1 MRIRGRHRR
10 ELKPEINMVPLL
22 DVLLVLLLIFMA
34 TAPII
39 TQSVEVNLPE
49 TSHSKMV
56 DGNHSPVIIEVSGTG
71 QYAMIIN
78 HKRMEALS
86 EQQLISEA
94 KMQLKN
100 NSKAIFLIGGAK
112 EVAYDEIIKVLNM
125 LHQTGVTSV
134 GLMTQTI

>member
-1 MRIRGRHRR
+1 
-10 ELKPEINMVPLL
+10 
-22 DVLLVLLLIFMA
+22 
-34 TAPII
+34 
-39 TQSVEVNLPE
+39 
-49 TSHSKMV
+49 MV

>member
-1 MRIRGRHRR
+1 MRIRVCHRR
-10 ELKPEINMVPLL
+10 GLKPEINMVPLL
-22 DVLLVLLLIFMA
+22 DVLLVVLLIFMA
-34 TAPII
+34 TAPIF

-56 DGNHSPVIIEVSGTG
+56 DENHSPVIIEVSGAG
-71 QYAMIIN
+71 QYAMIID
-78 HKRMEALS
+78 HKRMEELS

-100 NSKAIFLIGGAK
+100 NLEPVFLIGGAK
-112 EVAYDEIIKVLNM
+112 EVAYDKIIKVLNI